1 MNNKELAIDVIKH
14 PLIQE
19 ILKQKL
25 AESSVVNRLIVE
37 EIMMEDELEE
47 VKSDQAKLR
56 NIISTWFREQKRKN
70 TPIDVRLPN
79 RLQNLQS

>member
-1 MNNKELAIDVIKH
+1 MNNQELAIDVFKH

-37 EIMMEDELEE
+37 EIMMEDELE
-47 VKSDQAKLR
+47 K
-56 NIISTWFREQKRKN
+56 
-70 TPIDVRLPN
+70 
-79 RLQNLQS
+79 